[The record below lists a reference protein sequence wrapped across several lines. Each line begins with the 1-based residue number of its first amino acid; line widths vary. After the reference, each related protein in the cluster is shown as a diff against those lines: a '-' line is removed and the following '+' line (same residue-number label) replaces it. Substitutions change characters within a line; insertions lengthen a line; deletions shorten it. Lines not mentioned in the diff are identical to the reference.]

1 MENDLAS
8 KCTLDLFKDSVR
20 WIFGWLD
27 GFLAMG
33 FAGEAFREQ
42 QKTGSKHPVSKIIFE
57 NMENASLQKMMNS
70 ISAAGGGF

>member
-1 MENDLAS
+1 MNLSFVERFGAVYLLA
-8 KCTLDLFKDSVR
+8 
-20 WIFGWLD
+20 

-33 FAGEAFREQ
+33 FAKAFREQ
-42 QKTGSKHPVSKIIFE
+42 QKTGSKHPVSKLIFE